1 MHSHFSVNVNW
12 SVKHTI
18 RSKSESPLA
27 KKRNFFALQLKLV
40 FLRIQYQIIISK
52 ALIFCHDDAVSHCF
66 QFLSGE
72 TPVIFFSNHILY
84 IQYSVYFS
92 HVHRITCEIYCKKCR
107 FGVVGI
113 SKIRYNIAKDIIPRA
128 CLKNHSRNLY
138 SPLCGK
144 CYGSL
149 RDQ

>member
-52 ALIFCHDDAVSHCF
+52 ALIFCHDNAVSHCF
-66 QFLSGE
+66 QFLSDE
-72 TPVIFFSNHILY
+72 APVIFFLK
-84 IQYSVYFS
+84 S
-92 HVHRITCEIYCKKCR
+92 HLIYP
-107 FGVVGI
+107 V
-113 SKIRYNIAKDIIPRA
+113 
-128 CLKNHSRNLY
+128 
-138 SPLCGK
+138 
-144 CYGSL
+144 
-149 RDQ
+149 